1 MFNRTPKPP
10 TDDDIRNAGRALQQG
25 GINGNGSSR
34 LANKV
39 VRQAERAGLDG
50 DSVAADILDAA
61 GNYPPRT

>member
-10 TDDDIRNAGRALQQG
+10 TGDDIREAGRRLQQG
-25 GINGNGSSR
+25 GLNGNGSSR
-34 LANKV
+34 MANKV

-61 GNYPPRT
+61 GEYPPRT